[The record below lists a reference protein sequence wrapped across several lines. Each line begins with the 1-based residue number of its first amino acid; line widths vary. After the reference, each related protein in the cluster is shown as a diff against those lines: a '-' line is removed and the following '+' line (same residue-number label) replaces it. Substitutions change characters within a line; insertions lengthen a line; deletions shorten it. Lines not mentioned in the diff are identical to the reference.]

1 MVSKFK
7 AFLLAGV
14 FALPLAGGALAQT
27 AAPAAGVQSPTSAPV
42 TAPAT
47 PSTVAPQ
54 AGVST
59 KAETKADAKVDSK
72 ASAGDKAAVST
83 DKKAAHEEAAGSH
96 RGEHKAG
103 VVRKQHEEKAG
114 EKTGLNGGL
123 EAKKN
128 QTAAAPSAGKGAKVD
143 GGAGASTSTSVDP
156 AKKL

>member
-7 AFLLAGV
+7 AFLLAGA

-83 DKKAAHEEAAGSH
+83 DKKAAHEETAGSR

-103 VVRKQHEEKAG
+103 ITRKHHEEKVG
-114 EKTGLNGGL
+114 QNGGID
-123 EAKKN
+123 AKRN